1 MNAIETLNKI
11 RQKYTCKGDIIFRT
25 SLMNVVD
32 CGQQSYNNEEWYNMA
47 LEEIDKRHDKAEAE
61 GKWLIMTRDFEK
73 TLLECSKEIAA
84 VNTYELLK
92 YIQKYA
98 WIGGDFGELDYQE
111 AIGLLKACMR
121 NIEDSQY
128 TTGDTLDVLYNIG
141 FEDEQISYLG
151 FDHLFEIEEE

>member
-25 SLMNVVD
+25 SIMNVVD
-32 CGQQSYNNEEWYNMA
+32 CGQQSYNNEEWCN
-47 LEEIDKRHDKAEAE
+47 EIIKEIDARHDKAEAE
-61 GKWLIMTRDFEK
+61 GKWLLMTRDFEK

-98 WIGGDFGELDYQE
+98 FIGGEVGELDYQD
-111 AIGLLKACMR
+111 AIECLKSCMSY
-121 NIEDSQY
+121 IENDKY
-128 TTGDTLDVLYNIG
+128 TMADTLSAFYDVGL
-141 FEDEQISYLG
+141 DDDQIEMLG
-151 FDHLFEIEEE
+151 FGYVLDIGC

>member
-47 LEEIDKRHDKAEAE
+47 LEEIDKRHDKAKAE

-111 AIGLLKACMR
+111 AIELLQSCM
-121 NIEDSQY
+121 NHIEGFENDMV
-128 TTGDTLDVLYNIG
+128 LDVFYEIG
-141 FEDEQISYLG
+141 FSDDQISYLG
-151 FDHLFEIEEE
+151 FDHLFGIEE